1 MQSHYSAIEESIMD
15 ERSNFIFPRGRY
27 YGEFKPEN
35 VVFNANLQEFTQR
48 VNYICNLETSGK
60 ISPQE
65 AYDAIK
71 ALWKQLRQSKREL
84 NIGDPSSS

>member
-1 MQSHYSAIEESIMD
+1 MD

-35 VVFNANLQEFTQR
+35 VVFNANLQEFAQR

-71 ALWKQLRQSKREL
+71 ELWKQLKQSKREL
-84 NIGDPSSS
+84 QIGDSSSSSDG